1 MSYFDFEDQKF
12 SFFDLE
18 GTIEKGAEYGE
29 KYRSAVPFPH
39 IVIDDFLSPEI
50 LEKCVDFFPEGND
63 PDSLTFDRSQE
74 RFKTG
79 FNPDYLP
86 GEMRSLFYSLNSR
99 PFLKFLENISGIKGL
114 IADPYFVGGGF
125 HRIKQG
131 GHLSVHADFN
141 HHATL
146 NLERRINVL
155 IYLNKNWKDEY
166 GGQIELWDEDMK
178 KCVVSRTPEFN
189 RCVIFN
195 TTSSSYH
202 GNPQPINHPENIPR
216 RSIALY
222 YYTATWDGSRREH
235 TTQFKPRP
243 KSADMIDWKVKL
255 RELSDDLLPPILV
268 RLYRRIKRKIFSR

>member
-1 MSYFDFEDQKF
+1 MSYIEIIDKEHHFLN
-12 SFFDLE
+12 LE
-18 GTIEKGAEYGE
+18 EMENKGIELRE
-29 KYRSAVPFPH
+29 KYCSASPFPH
-39 IVIDDFLSPEI
+39 IVIDDFLTPGI
-50 LEKCVDFFPEGND
+50 LDECLEFFPKEND
-63 PDSLTFDRSQE
+63 PESVTFNRDQE

-86 GEMRSLFYSLNSR
+86 PNIRSLFYSLNSR
-99 PFLKFLENISGIKGL
+99 PFLKFLENLTGIQGL
-114 IADPYFVGGGF
+114 IADPYFIGGGF

-141 HHATL
+141 HHTRL

-155 IYLNKNWKDEY
+155 IYLNKNWAEEF

-178 KCVVSRTPEFN
+178 NCVVSKTPEFN

-195 TTSSSYH
+195 TTSNSYH
-202 GNPQPINHPENIPR
+202 GNPQPINHPDNIPR

-235 TTQFKPRP
+235 STQFKARP
-243 KSADMIDWKVKL
+243 MSEDSVDWSIKLKELADDF
-255 RELSDDLLPPILV
+255 LPPVLV
-268 RLYRRIKRKIFSR
+268 RTYRRIKRKIGS